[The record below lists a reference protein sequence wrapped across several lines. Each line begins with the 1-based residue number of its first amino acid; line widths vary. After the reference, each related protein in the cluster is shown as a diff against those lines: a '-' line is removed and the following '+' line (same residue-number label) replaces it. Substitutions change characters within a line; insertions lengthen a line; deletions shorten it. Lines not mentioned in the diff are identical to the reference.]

1 MNRNEV
7 EMNEIDNLIS
17 RLNTAAEQ
25 VPETDEGV
33 FLKTELQA
41 LSGQLRE
48 ESERLQSHLA
58 NVVHASASYRGVLE
72 EIKNTARKE
81 ENDNSDLTD
90 VHRTIYIRDLLGSI
104 AYKTSQA
111 LKSSSIGADLRHD
124 LRLLENQIDLYEH
137 QMQQAGGWRW
147 TQDRTLTDRLA
158 RIVDHYTRMAARAVE
173 NQQNERNGMV
183 SWLRGI
189 AITAQSVSWASTHH
203 EKDARLRGLIEVVET
218 AITKIQQ
225 QDNDSSH
232 YFDGNVDSW
241 MKSDFPT
248 RDLKRRILDQ
258 QAEIERLKRLA
269 GEEKPEAAAP
279 PEKPPF

>member
-1 MNRNEV
+1 MDELKNLLNRLQV
-7 EMNEIDNLIS
+7 
-17 RLNTAAEQ
+17 AADSAY
-25 VPETDEGV
+25 ETDADGV

-41 LSGQLRE
+41 LSSQIRDEFEKLRE
-48 ESERLQSHLA
+48 KNDVNL
-58 NVVHASASYRGVLE
+58 HASVAYRGVLE

-90 VHRTIYIRDLLGSI
+90 VHRAIYIRDLLGSI

-111 LKSSSIGADLRHD
+111 LKSSSIGADLRRD

-137 QMQQAGGWRW
+137 QMQQAGGWRY
-147 TQDRTLTDRLA
+147 TQDQTLTDRVA
-158 RIVDHYTRMAARAVE
+158 RVVDHYTRMAARAVE
-173 NQQNERNGMV
+173 KQQNERNGMV

-232 YFDGNVDSW
+232 YFDGNIDSW

-279 PEKPPF
+279 PEEPHF